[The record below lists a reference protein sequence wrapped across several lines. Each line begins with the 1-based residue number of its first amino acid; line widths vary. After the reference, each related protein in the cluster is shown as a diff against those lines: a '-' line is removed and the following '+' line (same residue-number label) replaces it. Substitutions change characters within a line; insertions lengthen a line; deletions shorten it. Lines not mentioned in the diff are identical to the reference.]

1 MNQAPV
7 RTPPRKQ
14 PGQGC
19 GPRRIAGVAL
29 DVRTAAAFIGV
40 TEKALRA
47 QVGRRLV
54 PHRRLGARIIFLRDE
69 VEQWLATLD
78 GCGLNEAQA
87 NMAARLGRES

>member
-1 MNQAPV
+1 MNCESV
-7 RTPPRKQ
+7 RTPPKKR

-19 GPRRIAGVAL
+19 GPRTIAGVAL
-29 DVRTAAAFIGV
+29 DVRTAAALIGV

-54 PHRRLGARIIFLRDE
+54 PHRRLGARIIFLRTE

-78 GCGLNEAQA
+78 GCDLNEAQA
-87 NMAARLGRES
+87 NMAARKTI